1 MSLLSRVVAS
11 TLIAVMVSVLV
22 LPSAVLAAP
31 VPAPGT
37 PTLLSPSEG
46 WSTTEKKPL
55 ITGLTQNDTQVAVY
69 IDDTF
74 NGRAT
79 VKNGTQGTASF
90 AYTPFLDLTPGW
102 HTVKVKSQD
111 DRTGLESATTLV
123 RSFYVDLPL
132 PAPTLTTPVVNEDT
146 TWSKPWITGL
156 SKNDT
161 VVHVYID
168 GVYNGK
174 TKAVNDES
182 GTASFSYQPFLELTP
197 GSHQV
202 KVVAKDAKGK
212 TSVSSTTLEFNVYNP
227 KTVTTTVN
235 SDEAN
240 TEQDEN
246 QNQDQENKN
255 TSEEGEQSSSEEGE
269 QSSSEEGEESEEG
282 NNLSEEASNS
292 TIGWAMLIAIA
303 AGLVYRNRRSVKGFF
318 NEQNQGGGTPSSGS
332 SDSPS
337 STVEVITKK
346 DDDKPNSP
354 PPASNY

>member
-22 LPSAVLAAP
+22 LPATVLAAP
-31 VPAPGT
+31 VPTPGT

-55 ITGLTQNDTQVAVY
+55 IKGLTQNNTQVAVY
-69 IDDTF
+69 IDDVF

-79 VKNGTQGTASF
+79 VQNGTQTTASF

-102 HTVKVKSQD
+102 HTVKVKAQD

-161 VVHVYID
+161 VLHVYID

-174 TKAVNDES
+174 TRVVNDDS
-182 GTASFSYQPFLELTP
+182 GTGHFAYQPFLNLTP
-197 GSHQV
+197 GNHQV
-202 KVVAKDAKGK
+202 KVVAKDDNGK
-212 TSVSSTTLEFNVYNP
+212 PSVASKTLEFNVYQP
-227 KTVTTTVN
+227 QTVTTSVT
-235 SDEAN
+235 SDEAS
-240 TEQDEN
+240 TQDTEN
-246 QNQDQENKN
+246 QNQDTENKN
-255 TSEEGEQSSSEEGE
+255 TEEGTSA
-269 QSSSEEGEESEEG
+269 EESEEG
-282 NNLSEEASNS
+282 NDLSQNTSNS

-318 NEQNQGGGTPSSGS
+318 NEQNQSNPIEGSGDTS
-332 SDSPS
+332 S

-346 DDDKPNSP
+346 NDNDKPKSP

>member
-31 VPAPGT
+31 VPTPGT

-55 ITGLTQNDTQVAVY
+55 IKGLTQNDTQVAVY

-79 VKNGTQGTASF
+79 VQNGIQGTASF

-174 TKAVNDES
+174 TKVVNSES
-182 GTASFSYQPFLELTP
+182 GTANFSYQPFLNLTP
-197 GSHQV
+197 GTHQV
-202 KVVAKDAKGK
+202 KVVAKDVRGK
-212 TSVSSTTLEFNVYNP
+212 ASVTSQTLDINVYNP
-227 KTVTTTVN
+227 KTVTTTAS

-240 TEQDEN
+240 TQQDEQN
-246 QNQDQENKN
+246 QNSENKN
-255 TSEEGEQSSSEEGE
+255 TSEEGEETSSQSEE
-269 QSSSEEGEESEEG
+269 SEEGEE
-282 NNLSEEASNS
+282 NDLSEEASNS

-318 NEQNQGGGTPSSGS
+318 NDDNPGGGNSSGGS
-332 SDSPS
+332 SDSSS

-346 DDDKPNSP
+346 DDNNTPKSP